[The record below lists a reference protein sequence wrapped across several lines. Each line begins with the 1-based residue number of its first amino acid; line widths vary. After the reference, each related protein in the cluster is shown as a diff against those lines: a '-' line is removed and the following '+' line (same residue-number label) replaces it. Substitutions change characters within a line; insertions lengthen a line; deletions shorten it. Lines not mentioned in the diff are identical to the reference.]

1 MLLRDL
7 SRRQVILWSILANLM
22 SKGIAFILLFVAIP
36 LTLPYLGAERFGV
49 FMTVLSYAAILTFFD
64 LGIGNALIGDIA
76 RHNAAK
82 DEKALRLSLSSGLLM
97 LVFLGVLMGSA
108 GLAVALYVPPDL
120 LFKNLSIEHHDEV
133 RASLVVFVLAYAAS
147 IPLQGM
153 QRVMQGLQK
162 SYVAHAASAAL
173 ATTALILLLIAS
185 SRHAGIPVLI
195 AIAYAVPLLAPLAYA
210 AFLFREYVPWGWL
223 GWPALWAGAR
233 RLFGLGGLF
242 FLLQLGAVVG
252 WGMDGALTS
261 ALLGAA
267 SAGTLAI
274 VQRLFQLITYP
285 LAIVNAPLWPAYAD
299 ALARADK
306 AFIRKTFRRSLIYTF
321 SFAVLAAIG
330 LCVLREPIQA
340 LWIGKGVILPTEL
353 VFLVAAWTVVEATG
367 NAFAMYL
374 NGMLIIKPQ
383 LYVNLFFI
391 VLSLTL
397 KYFAITNFG
406 LVGIPAAA
414 LIAYLIAVILPY
426 LTVFRAKVL
435 LQSASHHG

>member
-1 MLLRDL
+1 M
-7 SRRQVILWSILANLM
+7 
-22 SKGIAFILLFVAIP
+22 
-36 LTLPYLGAERFGV
+36 
-49 FMTVLSYAAILTFFD
+49 
-64 LGIGNALIGDIA
+64 
-76 RHNAAK
+76 
-82 DEKALRLSLSSGLLM
+82 
-97 LVFLGVLMGSA
+97 
-108 GLAVALYVPPDL
+108 
-120 LFKNLSIEHHDEV
+120 
-133 RASLVVFVLAYAAS
+133 
-147 IPLQGM
+147 
-153 QRVMQGLQK
+153 
-162 SYVAHAASAAL
+162 
-173 ATTALILLLIAS
+173 
-185 SRHAGIPVLI
+185 
-195 AIAYAVPLLAPLAYA
+195 
-210 AFLFREYVPWGWL
+210 
-223 GWPALWAGAR
+223 
-233 RLFGLGGLF
+233 
-242 FLLQLGAVVG
+242 
-252 WGMDGALTS
+252 
-261 ALLGAA
+261 
-267 SAGTLAI
+267 
-274 VQRLFQLITYP
+274 QRLFQLITYP

-374 NGMLIIKPQ
+374 NGMHIIKPQ